1 MEKMGGWGGNQM
13 TPWKPGWVS
22 FFHRRGYLFLPFKA
36 VTIKKREAILFQDYR
51 QEMLA
56 SMVSK
61 LYKTET
67 IQPLGTA
74 SIKPDLIKRRRKK
87 VNSSG
92 EEAS

>member
-1 MEKMGGWGGNQM
+1 
-13 TPWKPGWVS
+13 
-22 FFHRRGYLFLPFKA
+22 
-36 VTIKKREAILFQDYR
+36 
-51 QEMLA
+51 
-56 SMVSK
+56 MVSK

-74 SIKPDLIKRRRKK
+74 SIKPDLIKRKRRKK

>member
-1 MEKMGGWGGNQM
+1 MGGWGGNQT

-22 FFHRRGYLFLPFKA
+22 FFFHRRSYLFLPFKA
-36 VTIKKREAILFQDYR
+36 VAIKKREAILFQDYR